1 MSQPSSGSSSKAAP
15 RRYYAFGFS
24 PWKRRI
30 IRRFVT
36 GRLRFV
42 YWGRQ
47 IPPHAE
53 VLIWGTRPAPAHAP
67 ASIHLTRLEDGFI
80 RSVGLGADLIPPL
93 SWVLDR
99 TGMYYDATRPSDLE
113 NLLNSADFDDALLA
127 RAEQLRVALVSSG
140 LTKYNVGTTPWQR
153 PSGSKR
159 VLLVVG
165 QVESDASI
173 RLGGVDIRTNQALL
187 DTVRTA
193 NPDAYLIYKPHPD
206 VVAGLRKQGRL
217 DASTCCD
224 EVVTDVA
231 MHTLIQAVDEV
242 HVITSLAGFEA
253 LLRDKP
259 VYCYGQPFYA
269 GWGLT
274 QDRHPH
280 PRRTRPR
287 SLQELIAASLIL
299 YPRYVSRQ
307 THQQISPEAALDE
320 LIAWRNNARESIPML
335 RHILRLLLSRP

>member
-1 MSQPSSGSSSKAAP
+1 MSLPSLDHSSRATP

-30 IRRFVT
+30 VRRFVT

-53 VLIWGTRPAPAHAP
+53 VLIWGTRPAPLHAP

-113 NLLNSADFDDALLA
+113 NLLNDADFDHTVLT
-127 RAEQLRVALVSSG
+127 RAEQLRNALVSSG

-153 PSGSKR
+153 PQNSR
-159 VLLVVG
+159 PVLLVVG

-173 RLGGVDIRTNQALL
+173 RLGGIDIKSNQALL
-187 DTVRTA
+187 ETVRKA
-193 NPDAYLIYKPHPD
+193 NPKAYVIYKPHPD

-217 DASTCCD
+217 DASGLCD
-224 EVVTDVA
+224 EVVTDVG
-231 MHTLIQAVDEV
+231 MHTLIQEVDEV

-274 QDRHPH
+274 KDRHPH
-280 PRRTRPR
+280 PRRTKTR

-299 YPRYVSRQ
+299 YPRYVSRK
-307 THQQISPEAALDE
+307 THQQISPEAALAE
-320 LIAWRNNARESIPML
+320 LVAWRDSGRQSMPML